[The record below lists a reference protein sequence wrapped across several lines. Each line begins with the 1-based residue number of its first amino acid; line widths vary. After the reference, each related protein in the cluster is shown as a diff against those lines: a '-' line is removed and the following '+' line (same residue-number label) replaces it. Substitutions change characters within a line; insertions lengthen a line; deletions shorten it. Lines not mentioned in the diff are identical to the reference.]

1 MKQRQSIPFPKPE
14 KDVTLAVA
22 SYLLEVSE
30 IPIIFLDIEEFKK
43 SYDGSVTIDLVE
55 TQKDV
60 EYITAMNNF
69 TLNKEPAVA
78 VVSPT
83 LCIVGNQT
91 NYYVF
96 DLFNEILYTTTAPEF
111 EFENKIVDV
120 TIYKKS
126 GTATAVPTAAPQPP
140 TKKTKK

>member
-43 SYDGSVTIDLVE
+43 SYDGPVTIDLVE

-126 GTATAVPTAAPQPP
+126 AVPVGTAAPQPP
-140 TKKTKK
+140 PKKTQK

>member
-43 SYDGSVTIDLVE
+43 SYDGPVTIDLVE

-126 GTATAVPTAAPQPP
+126 AVPVGTAAPQPP